1 VLKLNKALYGLKQAP
16 RSWNKMLVSYLD
28 KQGFTQLKTDTC
40 IFMNKQLIIAIY
52 VDDIV
57 VLGKTIEQITEFKN
71 YISNKFKTKD
81 LGHLKYILGITIEKL
96 NNNTLIIHQK
106 NYIEKIIKR
115 FKYLDESKETEIPIQ
130 PNHNLTSDLRH
141 ENENLRK
148 FIDSTKY
155 REVIGS
161 LIYLMTCSRPD
172 ISYSV
177 GILSRYMQKPRELH
191 WRYLKRLLRY
201 IKTTIDFT
209 LNYTKSEA
217 EA

>member
-1 VLKLNKALYGLKQAP
+1 
-16 RSWNKMLVSYLD
+16 M
-28 KQGFTQLKTDTC
+28 
-40 IFMNKQLIIAIY
+40 
-52 VDDIV
+52 
-57 VLGKTIEQITEFKN
+57 
-71 YISNKFKTKD
+71 
-81 LGHLKYILGITIEKL
+81 
-96 NNNTLIIHQK
+96 IIHQK

-148 FIDSTKY
+148 FIDLTKY
-155 REVIGS
+155 SEVIGS

-217 EA
+217 EAKLQGFTDSDYVGSIEDRKSTSGYVFKYGNCTISWNSSKQKTVSLS